1 MAEATVQL
9 NETVLGY
16 EFTPDGQ
23 RRAPA
28 IIVIH
33 EVMGLVD
40 YVKEVARNL
49 SDSGYVAMAVD
60 LFEGKTAKGMED
72 GRPLRDKV
80 TEDVFKTKIDAG
92 IRYLESRPYISG
104 KTGVIGFCMGGG
116 FALRTTCLFPQKIN
130 ACVVFYGR
138 IENLELLTSLQ
149 APIMGNFGEED
160 KNITNWAV
168 ERFRPTMERLGKSL
182 DMKVYPG
189 APHGFHRHTTPHV
202 YRPDAAIDAFQRTLE
217 FFDGTLK

>member
-16 EFTPDGQ
+16 EFTPDG
-23 RRAPA
+23 RRRGPG

-33 EVMGLVD
+33 EVMGLVE

-60 LFEGKTAKGMED
+60 LFEGQTAEGMED
-72 GRPLRDKV
+72 GRHLRDKV
-80 TEDVFKTKIDAG
+80 TENVFKTKIDAG
-92 IRYLESRPYISG
+92 IRYLESRPYFSG
-104 KTGVIGFCMGGG
+104 KMGVIGFCMGGG
-116 FALRTTCLFPQKIN
+116 FALRTACLFPQKIN

-149 APIMGNFGEED
+149 APVMGNFGEED

-168 ERFRPTMERLGKSL
+168 EKFKPTMERLGKSL
-182 DMKVYPG
+182 DIKVYPG
-189 APHGFHRHTTPHV
+189 APHGFHRHTSPHV
-202 YRPDAAIDAFQRTLE
+202 YRPDAAMDAFQRTLE

>member
-40 YVKEVARNL
+40 YIKEVARNL

-80 TEDVFKTKIDAG
+80 TEEVFKTKIDAG
-92 IRYLESRPYISG
+92 IRYLESRPYICWKNRG
-104 KTGVIGFCMGGG
+104 HWF
-116 FALRTTCLFPQKIN
+116 L
-130 ACVVFYGR
+130 YGR
-138 IENLELLTSLQ
+138 RICSQDRLFIPAKDQVPVLSFMEGSKTLSSSQ
-149 APIMGNFGEED
+149 AC
-160 KNITNWAV
+160 
-168 ERFRPTMERLGKSL
+168 RPR
-182 DMKVYPG
+182 
-189 APHGFHRHTTPHV
+189 
-202 YRPDAAIDAFQRTLE
+202 
-217 FFDGTLK
+217 

>member
-9 NETVLGY
+9 NETILGY

-23 RRAPA
+23 RRGPA
-28 IIVIH
+28 VIVIH
-33 EVMGLVD
+33 EVMGVVD
-40 YVKEVARNL
+40 YVKDVARSL
-49 SDSGYVAMAVD
+49 SNAGYVALAVD
-60 LFEGKTAKGMED
+60 LFEGKTANGMED

-80 TEDVFKTKIDAG
+80 TERAFKTKIDAG
-92 IRYLESRPYISG
+92 IRYLESRPYSSG

-116 FALRTTCLFPQKIN
+116 FALRAACLFPQKMS

-149 APIMGNFGEED
+149 APVMGNFGEED
-160 KNITNWAV
+160 KNITAWAV
-168 ERFRPTMERLGKSL
+168 EKFRPAMERLGKSL

-202 YRPDAAIDAFQRTLE
+202 YRPDSAMDAFQRTLE
-217 FFDGTLK
+217 FFDETLK